1 MARYILNQVNSSR
14 GDMHSYSESFAH
26 EDYFMQLARRNGEEI
41 GTIDPSPA
49 VGNYIKF
56 LTKLLNSKSVVE
68 IGTGSGV
75 GGLWIFQGIST
86 DGVLTT
92 IDSEREHSR
101 SARTIFEEAD
111 IPSTRYRIIT
121 GKLIEV
127 IGKLADNSYEVVI
140 IRPALDL
147 FEMVQESYRLLKTGG
162 VLVIDQVLNNGKVA
176 DPSQRD
182 PESVARRDA
191 IKVIKEDERWSTTVV
206 PVGAGVL
213 VANKLA

>member
-1 MARYILNQVNSSR
+1 MVGYILNQVNSPR
-14 GDMHSYSESFAH
+14 GDMSAYSEAFAH
-26 EDYFMQLARRNGEEI
+26 EDYFMQLARRNGEEV
-41 GTIDPSPA
+41 GTIDPTPA

-75 GGLWIFQGIST
+75 GGLWIFQGISNE
-86 DGVLTT
+86 GVLTT

-101 SARTIFEEAD
+101 IARTIFEEAG

-162 VLVIDQVLNNGKVA
+162 ILVIDQVLSNGKVA
-176 DPSQRD
+176 DPAQRD
-182 PESVARRDA
+182 PESIARRDA
-191 IKVIKEDERWSTTVV
+191 IKVIKEDERWSATVV
-206 PVGAGVL
+206 SVGAGVL

>member
-1 MARYILNQVNSSR
+1 MVRFILSQINSSR

-41 GTIDPSPA
+41 GTVDPSPA

-56 LTKLLNSKSVVE
+56 ITKLLNSKSVVE

-75 GGLWIFQGIST
+75 SGLWIFQGISN

-101 SARTIFEEAD
+101 IARTIFEEAD

-162 VLVIDQVLNNGKVA
+162 VLVIDQILSYGKVA

-182 PESVARRDA
+182 PESIARRDA
-191 IKVIKEDERWSTTVV
+191 IKVIKEDERWSATIV

-213 VANKLA
+213 VANKLT

>member
-1 MARYILNQVNSSR
+1 
-14 GDMHSYSESFAH
+14 MHLYSESFAH

-75 GGLWIFQGIST
+75 GGLWIFQGISN

-101 SARTIFEEAD
+101 IARTIFEEAD

-140 IRPALDL
+140 IRPA
-147 FEMVQESYRLLKTGG
+147 M
-162 VLVIDQVLNNGKVA
+162 
-176 DPSQRD
+176 
-182 PESVARRDA
+182 SV
-191 IKVIKEDERWSTTVV
+191 S
-206 PVGAGVL
+206 
-213 VANKLA
+213 